1 MSETYTVTNK
11 HITELNSLIRNYYNS
26 FIRDENKE
34 IFGEMAN
41 IGNDVNRGATIP
53 SNTEG
58 TSYSIALFQNFIHSV
73 INNNISNDV
82 ATGYS
87 TGTKNGLLKIKG
99 ETGTFVA
106 TDLPNL
112 KFVFVC
118 INIINVFV
126 DILEAYKYFIDN
138 DAGFKD
144 KLKVINT
151 IVLVPSTHRTKEHI
165 DYISTSVAAQPNIGY
180 YISSEPSKLF
190 LAINSL
196 TSSSQNAIFTLD
208 KTNDELLDGKIL
220 ATDGLYEGT
229 NLNVKQYV
237 NQFAYISDSNF
248 KINIL
253 QYNKKTNYETFNLAD
268 LQKNC
273 LNNFLLFLAKMKVD
287 NARNQVNALYFYY
300 KYLHLYTTLVFS
312 TMNVVLNDST
322 QNTQYF
328 MKIIQYT
335 PYSSLIGTVSSTLS
349 AVSRVSSAV
358 TTVAST
364 ESSAL
369 ITANTA
375 ANAAANTAANTIA
388 STATTVVQNVEN
400 IASTIKN
407 IYEKLVNA
415 QNNAIDANAADV
427 LVQNTSIPAG
437 STEEQTTSI
446 TGSAKNKADTVRD
459 YANAANNAANDAIS
473 LAISLPISATVNKS
487 ITILEH
493 VPSESDDLA
502 TLKTKS
508 NQYLSVA
515 NQAVEVA
522 VEALTKAFTKITRG
536 TTITASQ
543 VTNALG
549 TTITEAI
556 SAITNAIGTVSETS
570 ESITNKIYKSD
581 DAIYKSITQNTLTTM
596 TYTINSLGS
605 NAGKDAAI
613 TIYDNAILYVS
624 SELSRLINKLL
635 LQTNQIPVVFDKYR
649 TLINAD
655 LNLKISFSRESVLKI
670 KYDDASISAA
680 NKNYLQNISR
690 NLNEKLEF
698 IEAFSVNYESKYY
711 SITDI
716 DAKYIYIEAIF
727 PNKSSKIVNEF
738 RPNLWDDT
746 THNDETSEYNTTI
759 KIIINGLLQFKDS
772 YTSGMNNLIHINN
785 NIKQNIS
792 KINSQ
797 KSMFQY
803 EQNRD
808 THLRNQTYWYS
819 IIIGLI
825 AFAILL
831 LQIIK
836 VEQNTREMA
845 GMVFGGIIVVFFIVY
860 YVINAA
866 YIEEFKMKENFYII
880 AKSSDL
886 TSASNTDK
894 KDFLQYQIDGIN
906 TRFIEYFQ
914 KLLTNI
920 PLVESLDFYKHL
932 NSIIRSEKN
941 DKTNIKDI
949 LEYKKS
955 SGYSSID
962 VLRYENNN
970 KQIFIS
976 TLLVSA
982 LIYIALY
989 NVSLYTSS
997 EYNNLIIFAGFIFAV
1012 IIFAYYLIFASKTA
1026 RNRSNNKYWGPEF
1039 NKNM

>member
-41 IGNDVNRGATIP
+41 IGNDVARGATIP

-196 TSSSQNAIFTLD
+196 TSSSQNTIFTLD
-208 KTNDELLDGKIL
+208 KSNDELLDGKIL
-220 ATDGLYEGT
+220 ATHGLYEGT
-229 NLNVKQYV
+229 TLNVNPYV

-253 QYNKKTNYETFNLAD
+253 QYNKKTNYDTFNLAD

-335 PYSSLIGTVSSTLS
+335 PYSTNAATGQT
-349 AVSRVSSAV
+349 
-358 TTVAST
+358 
-364 ESSAL
+364 AL
-369 ITANTA
+369 IAASSLA
-375 ANAAANTAANTIA
+375 ANAAAATNAALAAKESNVEANTKA
-388 STATTVVQNVEN
+388 SNAKTATGESAVANAKSLLKAAVVD
-400 IASTIKN
+400 T
-407 IYEKLVNA
+407 
-415 QNNAIDANAADV
+415 NNAIDKANDARTRAITAD
-427 LVQNTSIPAG
+427 
-437 STEEQTTSI
+437 EETLFTKSVPDKYDTDTTNAEI
-446 TGSAKNKADTVRD
+446 DRFTAINVALTNKANQIIG
-459 YANAANNAANDAIS
+459 YANNAAEAANEAAILAS
-473 LAISLPISATVNKS
+473 LATGTAAG
-487 ITILEH
+487 E
-493 VPSESDDLA
+493 
-502 TLKTKS
+502 
-508 NQYLSVA
+508 
-515 NQAVEVA
+515 
-522 VEALTKAFTKITRG
+522 LTEF
-536 TTITASQ
+536 
-543 VTNALG
+543 
-549 TTITEAI
+549 
-556 SAITNAIGTVSETS
+556 S

-581 DAIYKSITQNTLTTM
+581 DAIYESITQNTLGIM
-596 TYTINSLGS
+596 TYTINSIGTD
-605 NAGKDAAI
+605 AGKDAAI

-649 TLINAD
+649 TLISAD

>member
-1 MSETYTVTNK
+1 MADAYTVTNK

-34 IFGEMAN
+34 IFGEMAD
-41 IGNDVNRGATIP
+41 IGNDAARSATIP
-53 SNTEG
+53 GNTEEN
-58 TSYSIALFQNFIHSV
+58 SYSIALFQNFIHSV
-73 INNNISNDV
+73 VNHNISSDV
-82 ATGYS
+82 ANGYG
-87 TGTKNGLLKIKG
+87 TGTNNGLLKIKG
-99 ETGTFVA
+99 QVGNFA
-106 TDLPNL
+106 AADLPNL

-144 KLKVINT
+144 KLKVINK
-151 IVLVPSTHRTKEHI
+151 IVLVPSTHRTKAHI
-165 DYISTSVAAQPNIGY
+165 DNISTSVASQPNIGY

-196 TSSSQNAIFTLD
+196 TSTTRNTIFEIPAASTDVLLQEKTL
-208 KTNDELLDGKIL
+208 
-220 ATDGLYEGT
+220 AADGLFTGT
-229 NLNVKQYV
+229 TLNANVYV
-237 NQFAYISDSNF
+237 NQ
-248 KINIL
+248 
-253 QYNKKTNYETFNLAD
+253 LAD
-268 LQKNC
+268 NSNGSFRINAAQFNIESATTTNLTLDNMQKNA
-273 LNNFLLFLAKMKVD
+273 LKSLLLFLAKVKVD

-312 TMNVVLNDST
+312 TMNVVLNDSKE
-322 QNTQYF
+322 NTQYF

-335 PYSSLIGTVSSTLS
+335 PYSTNAASGQTASGVRSTALTAAAALATKATKAAAAAAAAKEARDYNVIAKTNASNAKAATGTN
-349 AVSRVSSAV
+349 AV
-358 TTVAST
+358 TDAKKFLKEAVVAT
-364 ESSAL
+364 
-369 ITANTA
+369 
-375 ANAAANTAANTIA
+375 
-388 STATTVVQNVEN
+388 
-400 IASTIKN
+400 
-407 IYEKLVNA
+407 
-415 QNNAIDANAADV
+415 NNAIDKANEARTHATTTDVPSFTKFVPNKYEIATTNTEIDGFTTIDGNLTIKANEIIGNAYNAA
-427 LVQNTSIPAG
+427 
-437 STEEQTTSI
+437 E
-446 TGSAKNKADTVRD
+446 
-459 YANAANNAANDAIS
+459 AANEAAT
-473 LAISLPISATVNKS
+473 LASSATGTAA
-487 ITILEH
+487 IT
-493 VPSESDDLA
+493 
-502 TLKTKS
+502 
-508 NQYLSVA
+508 
-515 NQAVEVA
+515 
-522 VEALTKAFTKITRG
+522 
-536 TTITASQ
+536 TTTAARTASDL
-543 VTNALG
+543 T
-549 TTITEAI
+549 
-556 SAITNAIGTVSETS
+556 ETS

-581 DAIYKSITQNTLTTM
+581 DAIYKSITQNTLATM

-649 TLINAD
+649 TLISAD

-670 KYDDASISAA
+670 KYDDASILAA

-698 IEAFSVNYESKYY
+698 IEAFSVNYDSKYY

-738 RPNLWDDT
+738 KPNSWVDA

-759 KIIINGLLQFKDS
+759 KITVNGLLQFKDS

-808 THLRNQTYWYS
+808 THLRNQTYAYS

-866 YIEEFKMKENFYII
+866 YIEEFKIKENFYI
-880 AKSSDL
+880 ATKSSDL
-886 TSASNTDK
+886 TSASDTDK
-894 KDFLQYQIDGIN
+894 KEFLQSQIDGIN

-962 VLRYENNN
+962 VLRYENNS
-970 KQIFIS
+970 KQIFLS

-982 LIYIALY
+982 LIFIILY
-989 NVSLYTSS
+989 NVSLYISS

-1012 IIFAYYLIFASKTA
+1012 IIFAYYLIFVSKTA
-1026 RNRSNNKYWGPEF
+1026 RNRTNNKYWGPQF